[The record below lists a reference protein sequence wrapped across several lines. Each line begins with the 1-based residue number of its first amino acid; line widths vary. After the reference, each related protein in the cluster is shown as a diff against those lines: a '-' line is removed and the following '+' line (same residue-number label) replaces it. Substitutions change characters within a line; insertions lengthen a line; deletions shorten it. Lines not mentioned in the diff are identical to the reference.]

1 MKRHS
6 RTAALFDA
14 LQAPVPPRLP
24 PPPHI
29 EPSARVD
36 ARQLWAAVRL
46 QPVPDAAG
54 LQRQAGRA
62 LHYSSRVS
70 LAAPDIVL
78 LEVRGSLRLFGGLG
92 SLLSQL
98 RGHFHQV
105 GVVSM
110 APTALA
116 AVALARSGQRA
127 ALTDAQRLVSR
138 LAPLPLACLS
148 WSAQSLARL
157 AAVGVVT
164 VGEALRLPR
173 AGFAQRFGHTLLDD
187 LDRLVGRRPDP
198 RVPFVPVERFA
209 VRFEPSYE
217 MTGNTALL
225 RELQPHLLALQQF
238 LLQRQRGIT
247 ALLLSLE
254 HRQHVA
260 TRIVLRLAVPEHCA
274 QRLSSLLA
282 ERLRQVVLPA
292 PVRRCGLRCGP
303 LLEAASDSAGL
314 WQAGE
319 QGGGASTQMP
329 AFLENLRVRLGAESV
344 HGLSVSPDH
353 RPEHISRVAEPLMQ
367 VLAVRRAAAV
377 SPPWA
382 PGRRPLWLLPVPQL
396 LEQDASGWPLCALQ
410 RLQLLAGPERLET
423 GWWDGADIQRDY
435 YVAADA
441 NGARLWVYR
450 QRDGQRRWFLHGP
463 FG

>member
-1 MKRHS
+1 MRRHS

-14 LQAPVPPRLP
+14 LQAPVPPRP
-24 PPPHI
+24 PPP
-29 EPSARVD
+29 PVAQPVPRVA

-46 QPVPDAAG
+46 QPVPDVTA
-54 LQRQAGRA
+54 LQHQAGRA
-62 LHYSSRVS
+62 LQFSSRVS
-70 LAAPDIVL
+70 LAAPDTVL
-78 LEVRGSLRLFGGLG
+78 LEVRGSLRLFGGLQ
-92 SLLSQL
+92 SLLTQL
-98 RGHFHQV
+98 RAHYQTV
-105 GVVSM
+105 GTVSM
-110 APTALA
+110 APTPLA
-116 AVALARSGQRA
+116 ALALARSGQRA

-138 LAPLPLACLS
+138 LAPLPLSCLG
-148 WSAQSLARL
+148 WAPQSLERM

-173 AGFAQRFGHTLLDD
+173 GGFAQRFGQSLLDD
-187 LDRLVGRRPDP
+187 LDRLLGRMADP

-217 MTGNTALL
+217 TIGTAALL

-254 HRQHVA
+254 HRQQPT
-260 TRIVLRLAVPEHCA
+260 TRVVLRLATPEHSA

-303 LLEAASDSAGL
+303 LLEAAAASAGL

-319 QGGGASTQMP
+319 QGGGATAQMP

-344 HGLSVSPDH
+344 QGLAVLPDH
-353 RPEHISRVAEPLMQ
+353 RPEHVSRVAEPLMQ
-367 VLAVRRAAAV
+367 ALAVRRAAAAAL
-377 SPPWA
+377 PWSA
-382 PGRRPLWLLPVPQL
+382 GRRPLWLLPVPQPL
-396 LEQDASGWPLCALQ
+396 PHDAAGWPLCGAQ
-410 RLQLLAGPERLET
+410 RLQ
-423 GWWDGADIQRDY
+423 
-435 YVAADA
+435 
-441 NGARLWVYR
+441 
-450 QRDGQRRWFLHGP
+450 
-463 FG
+463 